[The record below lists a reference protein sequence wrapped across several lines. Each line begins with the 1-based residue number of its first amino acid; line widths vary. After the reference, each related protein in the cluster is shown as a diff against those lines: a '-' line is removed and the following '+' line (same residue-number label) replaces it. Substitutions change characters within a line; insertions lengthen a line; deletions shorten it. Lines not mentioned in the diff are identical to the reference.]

1 MRWDFGKVYKDIL
14 QSKGLT
20 QEEIDTLAD
29 LLSKVYSNLENE

>member
-1 MRWDFGKVYKDIL
+1 MAESNRL
-14 QSKGLT
+14 MMKGLT